1 MADPETTPETL
12 AAELVAARD
21 DFRAVLATL
30 GVPQLNARRLVGE
43 WGLRE
48 IVAHLGYWAGHAAE
62 AIHHAE
68 QRRTDEFGDPELDV
82 EERNAT
88 VARVARET
96 DLATASARE
105 EGAYTALLDRM
116 RRMDPT
122 WLDERVAYGDSIE
135 QVIRDDGADHYRG
148 HAQEL
153 RDAMADTG
161 AEGG

>member
-1 MADPETTPETL
+1 MADPEGIPESL

-21 DFRAVLATL
+21 DFRTVLATL
-30 GVPQLNARRLVGE
+30 EVPQLNARRLVGE

-96 DLATASARE
+96 DLATVSARE
-105 EGAYTALLDRM
+105 EAAYAALLDRI
-116 RRMDPT
+116 RRMDPG

-148 HAQEL
+148 HAQEI
-153 RDAMADTG
+153 RDAMAAAG
-161 AEGG
+161 AAGG